1 MRVRTCD
8 PAGDREALLRL
19 WREIG
24 WIDRDDGEDAQAL
37 ESFLAGGRALVAEL
51 DGAPECLVCA
61 CDGAVSHLGRDV
73 PLSIVSAVTTSLVAR
88 QRGCASRLTARAVAD
103 DALAGRPLAALGM
116 FEQGYYGRLG
126 FGNGPYEHTARF
138 SPERLTVTRRA
149 GVPERLSKRHY
160 RDVHQA
166 LTGRLRGHGGVVVSP
181 PEHVLAEMAW
191 TEKPMGLG
199 YRDAAGR
206 LSHFVWGSLKDEQ
219 GPFEISAMAWRDRE
233 QLLELLAL
241 LKGLGDQILLMEMRE
256 PAQLQLQDL
265 LAAPFRGWS
274 RTEGGRYAEGIR
286 AEAYWQARIND
297 VPACLA
303 ATRLPGREPLE
314 FNLRLEDPIRAFL
327 DPGHGWQGAGGDYAV
342 RLGERCGAEPGHA
355 EGAPLLEATVG
366 GFTRLWLG
374 AAPAGAVAAAGE
386 IDGEQS
392 LLDRLERSLSLP
404 RPVVGWEF

>member
-1 MRVRTCD
+1 MRIRTCD
-8 PAGDREALLRL
+8 PAEDREALLRL

-24 WIDRDDGEDAQAL
+24 WIERDDRDDAEAL
-37 ESFLAGGRALVAEL
+37 GHFLAAGRALVAEI
-51 DGAPECLVCA
+51 DGAPECLACT
-61 CDGAVSHLGRDV
+61 CDGALSHLGRDV
-73 PLSIVSAVTTSLVAR
+73 PLSIVSAVTTSLIAR
-88 QRGCASRLTARAVAD
+88 KRGCASRVTARAVAD
-103 DALAGRPLAALGM
+103 DALAGRPLAVLGM
-116 FEQGYYGRLG
+116 FEQGYYSRLG
-126 FGNGPYEHTARF
+126 FGNGPYGHIARF

-149 GVPERLSKRHY
+149 GVAERLSKKDY

-166 LTGRLRGHGGVVVSP
+166 LTARQRGHGGVLVSP
-181 PEHVLAEMAW
+181 PEHVLAEMVW

-199 YRDAAGR
+199 YRDGGGA

-219 GPFEISAMAWRDRE
+219 GPFEISAMAWRGRE

-241 LKGLGDQILLMEMRE
+241 LKGLGDQILLVEMHE

-274 RTEGGRYAEGIR
+274 RTEGGRYAEHIR

-303 ATRLPGREPLE
+303 ATRLPGRPPLD
-314 FNLRLEDPIRAFL
+314 FNLRLDDPIRPFL
-327 DPGHGWQGAGGDYAV
+327 DPEHGWRGAGGDYTI
-342 RLGERCGAEPGHA
+342 RLGERCAAETGHA
-355 EGAPLLEATVG
+355 AGLPLLEAAVG

-374 AAPAGAVAAAGE
+374 AASANAIAGAGE

-392 LLDRLERSLSLP
+392 LLDRLERTLSLP